1 MKSTLLSNLLQQGC
15 LRIMAGKD
23 KLYQQR
29 YLANL
34 NHSNSG
40 FTLLEVLV
48 VIVMVGILSAIAAPS
63 WLSFVARQRL
73 NKANDSILAALREA
87 QSKAKNSKFSYSVS
101 FTTKD
106 NEPKIFI
113 HRHNVQPDPKA
124 DYWYS
129 LGRDSGVN
137 TEKFLLG
144 TNLEGRNDVKY
155 SNESNKTQD
164 IVSYGDSFKPS
175 EPQTITFNYQGV
187 LESKTDGSSSGDTGL
202 KVVLAIPKPDKPTEA
217 SDAKRCVIVETLIGG
232 IRTAKD
238 EDCD

>member
-15 LRIMAGKD
+15 LKIMAGKD

-34 NHSNSG
+34 KNSNSG

-63 WLSFVARQRL
+63 WLSFVARQKL
-73 NKANDSILAALREA
+73 NKANDSVLAALQEA
-87 QSKAKNSKFSYSVS
+87 QRKAKNTKFSYSVS

-113 HRHNVQPDPKA
+113 HRNNIEPDPKA

-144 TNLEGRNDVKY
+144 TNLEGRNNVKY
-155 SNESNKTQD
+155 SDEKKKIQD
-164 IVSYGDSFKPS
+164 IVSYGDSFDPS
-175 EPQTITFNYQGV
+175 KPQTITFNHQGV

-202 KVVLAIPKPDKPTEA
+202 KVVLAIPKPDNPTKE
-217 SDAKRCVIVETLIGG
+217 SDVKRCVIIETLIGG
-232 IRTAKD
+232 MRAAKNQ
-238 EDCD
+238 DCD